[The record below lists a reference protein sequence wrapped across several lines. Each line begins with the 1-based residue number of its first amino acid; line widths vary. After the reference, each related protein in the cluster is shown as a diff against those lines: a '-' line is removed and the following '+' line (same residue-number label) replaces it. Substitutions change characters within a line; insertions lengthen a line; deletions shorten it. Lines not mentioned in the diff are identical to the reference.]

1 MKGIQLRD
9 KFFAGNIAARSTANA
24 RGALSAAAPK
34 GDFNMCRRLYGYAMK
49 LIDYTRMFGSV
60 ALSFFRQQIA

>member
-9 KFFAGNIAARSTANA
+9 RFFAGNLAARSTANA

-34 GDFNMCRRLYGYAMK
+34 RDSIVCRCLYGV
-49 LIDYTRMFGSV
+49 V
-60 ALSFFRQQIA
+60 ADAKMTHVPEFC

>member
-9 KFFAGNIAARSTANA
+9 KFFAGNLAARSTANA

-34 GDFNMCRRLYGYAMK
+34 DDSIMCRCLHGVVAAAK
-49 LIDYTRMFGSV
+49 LTHVPEFC
-60 ALSFFRQQIA
+60 